1 MQRKTR
7 VIFCGESLVL
17 AGLHALLNQD
27 SSMEVVEQ
35 KLPFSA
41 CQLSEMQPE
50 VIIYDT
56 NALQT
61 GFCDLLTEELP
72 GLLLIGIDPDSHQVT
87 LWSRRR
93 LRELSSRDLVEIIHR
108 ETYLESEE

>member
-17 AGLHALLNQD
+17 AGLQAILNQD
-27 SSMEVVEQ
+27 SSIEVVAQ
-35 KLPFSA
+35 TLPSSA
-41 CQLSEMQPE
+41 SQLCEMQPE

-56 NALQT
+56 NALQP
-61 GFCDLLTEELP
+61 GFRELLAAELP

-87 LWSRRR
+87 LWSGRRM
-93 LRELSSRDLVEIIHR
+93 RELSSRDLVEIIHR
-108 ETYLESEE
+108 ETYLDSQE